1 METYTRK
8 NRRNRLCRSLWIAL
22 VCACFVC
29 ALCLPRTGDA
39 RAGQTSRS
47 DALLNPSALNEKAP
61 DTFRAN
67 FDTTAGTFVVEA
79 HRAWAPHGADRF
91 YNLVKSGFYDG
102 NRFYRVTPLMA
113 VWGLNGDP
121 AVAKAWL
128 RARIPDDPTHT
139 HGNTK
144 GTVAFFQ
151 ANKRTTQTFVNLVDN
166 SGVLDIQIVP
176 FGEVVSGMDAV
187 EKLYAGYGEEP
198 PDGHGPDLNDFYEE
212 GNAYLA
218 REFPR
223 LDYISKATIVA
234 P

>member
-1 METYTRK
+1 M
-8 NRRNRLCRSLWIAL
+8 L
-22 VCACFVC
+22 
-29 ALCLPRTGDA
+29 
-39 RAGQTSRS
+39 RAAGVAAQQQASGS
-47 DALLNPSALNEKAP
+47 GALLNPAALNEKAP
-61 DTFRAN
+61 DTFRAS

-102 NRFYRVTPLMA
+102 NYFYRVTPLMA
-113 VWGLNGDP
+113 VWGVNGDP

-128 RARIPDDPTHT
+128 GARIADDPTHV
-139 HGNTK
+139 HSNTK

-151 ANKRTTQTFVNLVDN
+151 ANKRTTQTFVNLTDN

-176 FGEVVSGMDAV
+176 FGEIVSGMDVA

-198 PDGHGPDLNDFYEE
+198 PSGNGPDLNRFHEE
-212 GNAYLA
+212 GNAYLS
-218 REFPR
+218 RSFPK
-223 LDYISKATIVA
+223 LDYIRKATIVG